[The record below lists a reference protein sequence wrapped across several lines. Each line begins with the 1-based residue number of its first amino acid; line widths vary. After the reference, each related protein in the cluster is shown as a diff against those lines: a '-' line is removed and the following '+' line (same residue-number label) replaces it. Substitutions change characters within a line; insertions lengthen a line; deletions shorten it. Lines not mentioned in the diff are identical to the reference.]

1 MSYRGNNPLGGMP
14 QHNMDMSMNMN
25 GGMNNYNNMSM
36 NGGYQ
41 PVQNSAAP
49 MKSRLNNNSGMSKL
63 NNSNSIGNPNSLST
77 FNKIKKSIDYYA
89 NKVEDLTDLPFVI
102 KLKPYVP
109 SIARFFIVATF
120 LEDSFRIITQFSDQ
134 IFYLH
139 KWKHYPWLFV
149 VLFLLIVT
157 ISMLSGSFLLVT
169 RKYVNYAT
177 GMLVLCIITQGII
190 YGLFTGS
197 SFVLRNISV
206 IGGLLIAF
214 GDSIVQNKTTFAML
228 PELSDKNDK
237 NKGYLLFAGRILIV
251 LMFIGFTFSKSW
263 FTVVLTIIFTV
274 CFAIGYKTKLAS
286 IMLGLILTFY
296 NVAWNNYWFYDSSK
310 RDFLKYEFYQ
320 NLSII
325 GGLLLVT
332 NTGAGGFSVDEKK
345 KIY

>member
-1 MSYRGNNPLGGMP
+1 MSYRGNNALGGMP
-14 QHNMDMSMNMN
+14 QHNMDM
-25 GGMNNYNNMSM
+25 

-41 PVQNSAAP
+41 PISSQHQAVPRSNMVGGNSHN
-49 MKSRLNNNSGMSKL
+49 KSNNS
-63 NNSNSIGNPNSLST
+63 SINLT
-77 FNKIKKSIDYYA
+77 TIKKSIETFAD
-89 NKVEDLTDLPFVI
+89 KVEDLLDIPI
-102 KLKPYVP
+102 IQKLKPHIP

-120 LEDSFRIITQFSDQ
+120 LEDSFRILTQFSDQ

-139 KWKHYPWLFV
+139 KWKHYPWIFV
-149 VLFLLIVT
+149 VLFLITVT
-157 ISMLSGSFLLVT
+157 IAMTAGSFLLVT
-169 RKYVNYAT
+169 RKHVNYAT
-177 GMLVLCIITQGII
+177 GCLIACIISQGIV

-214 GDSIVQNKTTFAML
+214 SDSIVKDKTTFAML
-228 PELSDKNDK
+228 PELSNKNDQ
-237 NKGYLLFAGRILIV
+237 NKGYLLLAGRILIV
-251 LMFIGFTFSKSW
+251 LMFVGFTFSKSW
-263 FTVVLTIIFTV
+263 FTVLFTIIFTV
-274 CFAIGYKTKLAS
+274 CFAIGYKTTMAS
-286 IMLGLILTFY
+286 VMLGLILTFY
-296 NVAWNNYWFYDSSK
+296 NVTWNNYWFYDASK